1 MVFMKK
7 FLSVALIGLAA
18 AVLPYNIGAQ
28 TNDELTK
35 FMAVLPMEGIQL
47 GAIHLNDR
55 TVPILFQPPTLY
67 AMRARVKEAT
77 AFFVQGVAEKDIEF
91 DTTTFTIEQASTPTA
106 TATPTSIHNFTKGK
120 VKVAKGD
127 RVDGVL
133 TFNRLVDVNKAFILK
148 HGKSMVEFRLGDVV
162 KDMTPLAAT
171 AAPK

>member
-7 FLSVALIGLAA
+7 LLIVALIGLAA
-18 AVLPYNIGAQ
+18 AVLPLSLGAQ
-28 TNDELTK
+28 ANDELTK
-35 FMAVLPMEGIQL
+35 FMAVLQMDGIQL
-47 GAIHLNDR
+47 GAIHMNDR
-55 TVPILFQPPTLY
+55 TIPILFQPPTLY
-67 AMRARVKEAT
+67 SMRARAKEAT
-77 AFFVQGVAEKDIEF
+77 ALFVQGVAEKDFEL
-91 DTTTFTIEQASTPTA
+91 DTTTFTIEQAGTPTA

-133 TFNRLVDVNKAFILK
+133 TFTRLIDVNKAFILK

-162 KDMTPLAAT
+162 KDMTAPPV